1 MTNPFNFT
9 LSPKAKLVIIALSIF
24 LISLSL
30 GLLVFGTDGTPQDA
44 LSADVL
50 KHSSEAVHITH

>member
-1 MTNPFNFT
+1 MANPFNFT
-9 LSPKAKLVIIALSIF
+9 LSHRMKLIIIVLSIF

-30 GLLVFGTDGTPQDA
+30 GLLVFGNNVTPDA

-50 KHSSEAVHITH
+50 KHGAEVAHITP